1 VPVEGHLGVTT
12 RVTTGGL
19 LSADKPK
26 LEQNFLNL
34 SDMDPG
40 NVLPT
45 KMSEARG
52 MDRTFTRQ
60 KHSAEPSR
68 TQSQLGRMEKM
79 DLKHQDLLKPKDTV
93 DTLVEKMKGLGYTN
107 QMPVYRKKMSRILH
121 VGEVEL
127 KDIKRSTITHIPRDH
142 YTFDF

>member
-1 VPVEGHLGVTT
+1 MEADPGVIT

-19 LSADKPK
+19 LSVDKPK
-26 LEQNFLNL
+26 LEQNFLNA

-40 NVLPT
+40 SLIPS
-45 KMSEARG
+45 KMSEARA
-52 MDRTFTRQ
+52 MDRTFDRH
-60 KHSAEPSR
+60 KHSRLPSR
-68 TQSQLGRMEKM
+68 TESQLGRMKKM
-79 DLKHQDLLKPKDTV
+79 DIKHQDLLKPKDTV

-121 VGEVEL
+121 VGEVQL
-127 KDIKRSTITHIPRDH
+127 KDIKRSTITHIPREQ

>member
-1 VPVEGHLGVTT
+1 VEGDLGATT

-26 LEQNFLNL
+26 LEQNFLNT
-34 SDMDPG
+34 SDMDAV
-40 NVLPT
+40 NVLPK
-45 KMSEARG
+45 KMGEARG
-52 MDRTFTRQ
+52 IDPTFTRN
-60 KHSAEPSR
+60 KNSAAQSR
-68 TQSQLGRMEKM
+68 TQSKLGRMKKM

-127 KDIKRSTITHIPRDH
+127 KDIKRSTIAHIPRDQ

>member
-1 VPVEGHLGVTT
+1 MEGDLGAST

-26 LEQNFLNL
+26 LEQNFLNT
-34 SDMDPG
+34 SDMDSG
-40 NVLPT
+40 NKLAT
-45 KMSEARG
+45 KMGEARG
-52 MDRTFTRQ
+52 MDRTFIRN
-60 KHSAEPSR
+60 KHSAAPSR
-68 TQSQLGRMEKM
+68 TQNQLGRMKKM

-121 VGEVEL
+121 LGEVEL
-127 KDIKRSTITHIPRDH
+127 KDIKRSTITHIPRDQ